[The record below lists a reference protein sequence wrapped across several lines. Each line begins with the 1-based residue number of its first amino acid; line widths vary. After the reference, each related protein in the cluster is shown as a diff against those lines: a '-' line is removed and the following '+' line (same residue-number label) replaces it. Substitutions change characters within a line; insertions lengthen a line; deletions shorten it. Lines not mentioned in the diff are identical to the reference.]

1 MADAGADGRGER
13 LLSPEELE
21 PGRSRL
27 RTLRA
32 AVGQVLLGQDDL
44 LDLAV
49 IALAA
54 RGHLLLE
61 GLPGLGKTELVKGL
75 GALLGLPFRRIQFT
89 PDLLPSDETGGPLL
103 QE

>member
-1 MADAGADGRGER
+1 MAEAVGAGRGER
-13 LLSPEELE
+13 LLTPQELE
-21 PGRSRL
+21 PGRVRL
-27 RTLRA
+27 ATLRS
-32 AVGQVLLGQDDL
+32 AVGQVLLGQDEL

-75 GALLGLPFRRIQFT
+75 GALLGLSFRRI
-89 PDLLPSDETGGPLL
+89 LLPPTSCRAT
-103 QE
+103 